1 MKKALSATT
10 IFIFF
15 FAAYVGYSLIHP
27 QAARA
32 AKLSD
37 GTWTGT
43 DNGDVDV
50 TITFT
55 ISGAIDDND
64 YVMLTFPTEAPV
76 DDGTDITCTD
86 DAAGFTCTRL
96 DDQTDDTIKVTN
108 TSGSSVAGGS
118 EVIITMT
125 DAIDTAYDG
134 TVYAIQSM
142 AVNTNNSDDSA
153 IDYGLAL
160 ISNDNSSTSYKTDIT
175 ATVPLFLTMAVD
187 TNTIN
192 FGTLSVSSVKELDQ
206 TYTFN
211 SNYTAGIQVQIAADD
226 DLNNAGDTQNINNVS
241 DGTVTA
247 GSEEYGISVDNL
259 SGMSADSPYDS
270 GDDLVPNPGTT
281 PASPD
286 DIVNS
291 TGTMSSATFDINYKA
306 AISGTT
312 PADTYTQEVTITIA
326 TN

>member
-1 MKKALSATT
+1 MKKILSAFT
-10 IFIFF
+10 IFAFLL
-15 FAAYVGYSLIHP
+15 ATYAGYFLAHP

-50 TITFT
+50 TVTFT
-55 ISGAIDDND
+55 ISGAIDNSD
-64 YVMLTFPTEAPV
+64 YIMLTFPTEAPV
-76 DDGTDITCTD
+76 DDGTNIICTD
-86 DAAGFTCTRL
+86 DAVQFTCTRI
-96 DDQTDDTIKVTN
+96 DNTTDDTIKVTN
-108 TSGSSVAGGS
+108 TSGGSVAS
-118 EVIITMT
+118 NSKVIITMT

-142 AVNTNNSDDSA
+142 AINTNNSDDSA

-160 ISNDNSSTSYKTDIT
+160 ISNDNSSTSYITDIT
-175 ATVPLFLTMAVD
+175 ANVPLFLTMAVD

-192 FGTLSVSSVKELDQ
+192 LGTLSSSSVSEVDQ
-206 TYTFN
+206 TYTLN
-211 SNYTAGIQVQIAADD
+211 SNYIAGVQVQIAADD
-226 DLNNAGDTQNINNVS
+226 DLNNAGDTQNIDNVA

-259 SGMSADSPYDS
+259 SGMSADAPYDA

-281 PASPD
+281 PSSPD

-291 TGTMSSATFDINYKA
+291 TGTMSNSTFDINYKA
-306 AISGTT
+306 SISGTT
-312 PADTYTQEVTITIA
+312 PADIYNQEVTITVA